1 MMQFRNHPL
10 MHHWGFPNWPP
21 VWVATRGLTQRV
33 QGEVG
38 ILKAVKKVDF
48 IKNKFFLTIEYNH
61 QTYTGCLAFTDQS
74 FCHFRSEEHTSELQS
89 HHDLV
94 CRLLLEKK
102 KKKQK
107 QQKINKETNYT

>member
-33 QGEVG
+33 EGEVG

-74 FCHFRSEEHTSELQS
+74 FCHFAF
-89 HHDLV
+89 D
-94 CRLLLEKK
+94 LLLNHLEES
-102 KKKQK
+102 
-107 QQKINKETNYT
+107 IVSIGDLDVSYTL